1 MFDPGSPG
9 LTRRRCGR
17 CVALALVGALLLAGC
32 EDWFPRGDEP
42 ERETPA
48 KPEPDLEP
56 EPDTAPIFAGTV
68 ADQSYTAG
76 EAITPLTLPA
86 AGGGNGTLSY
96 SLTPTVPGLAFA
108 AATRTL
114 SGTPTSAGTYNL
126 SCQAIDGDTNTAA
139 SDAATLT
146 FTITVQEPDPPDTA
160 PAFAL
165 TVADQTYTKGE
176 AISPL
181 TLPAASGGNGTLSYS
196 LTPIV
201 PGLAFA
207 AATRTLSGTP
217 TMAGNHAMTY
227 TVVDGDENM
236 DESDAASQTFTIA
249 IRGPCPAHS
258 VTRIV
263 GDWIDDGGLAFP
275 SSWVFSFR
283 ADGTFQINYGAVKIN
298 NESEGNYSYDA
309 TTCTLAWRG
318 TEPAAEPSI
327 GIVAIGGIETVTIRG
342 TNEHF
347 VDWNGPDRFCT
358 RFTADSLFCI
368 STFTRRTG
376 S

>member
-9 LTRRRCGR
+9 LTRRRRGR

-48 KPEPDLEP
+48 KPEPDPEP
-56 EPDTAPIFAGTV
+56 EPDTAPSFAGTV
-68 ADQSYTAG
+68 ADQTYTAG

-86 AGGGNGTLSY
+86 ANGGNGTLSY

-126 SCQAIDGDTNTAA
+126 TYQAIDGDTNTAA

-176 AISPL
+176 ATTPL
-181 TLPAASGGNGTLSYS
+181 TLPAANGGNGTLSYS
-196 LTPIV
+196 LTPTV

-217 TMAGNHAMTY
+217 STADTYAMTY
-227 TVVDGDENM
+227 RA
-236 DESDAASQTFTIA
+236 SDADANMAATDAVTLSFTITVQEPPEPA
-249 IRGPCPAHS
+249 CPAHAA
-258 VTRIV
+258 TRIV
-263 GDWIDDGGLAFP
+263 GDWDTDFDPNDD
-275 SSWVFSFR
+275 WVYSFR
-283 ADGTFQINYGAVKIN
+283 VDGTYQINGGDVTIN
-298 NESEGNYSYDA
+298 GQPTGSYSYVA
-309 TTCTLAWRG
+309 ATCTLAWGG
-318 TEPAAEPSI
+318 TVEQ
-327 GIVAIGGIETVTIRG
+327 
-342 TNEHF
+342 F
-347 VDWNGPDRFCT
+347 VDWYGPDRFCT

-368 STFTRRTG
+368 ITFTRRTG
-376 S
+376 SRPPASASRARPTGRVRLPGA